1 MDSKIS
7 PVEEDVDNLGDDGN
21 ASGLTLAQERSKFSI
36 VRKLKKLYNDF
47 TYDNIK
53 EGTRWFL
60 ESAAIEFSISF
71 DDIMM
76 LMTLVTWRNT
86 QTRIRMRF

>member
-53 EGTRWFL
+53 T
-60 ESAAIEFSISF
+60 SANQSSKHSDLNMRRI
-71 DDIMM
+71 
-76 LMTLVTWRNT
+76 LV
-86 QTRIRMRF
+86 IYVY